1 MPSTFNNIKLFSG
14 TGSKALSE
22 KIAKCYGKEL
32 GKVILS
38 RFSDGEFQPHYDE
51 SIRGCDVFLI
61 QSTCQPNDNL
71 FELLMMI
78 DAAKRASAHYI
89 TAVIPYFGLARQDRK
104 DKPRVAIGAKLV
116 ANLLTAAGIHR
127 IMTMDL
133 HAAQIQGFFD
143 IPVDHLDAS
152 VIFVPYIKSLG
163 LENLTI
169 ASPDMGGSYRARSF
183 AKFFNAEVVICDK
196 RRKRA
201 NEIESMS
208 IIGDVTDQ
216 DIVLIDDII
225 DTGGTLAKA
234 ASLIM
239 EKGAIIAMCAAGIV
253 FNAIGKGDQ
262 PLVLF
267 CYTDVHSLEPG
278 GTIAGVLLCK
288 LIVISN
294 KLMGNAFC
302 RACIGH
308 RIGIHQQANDIGF
321 KGIIRKL
328 GIPDRNPGCI
338 PGTVC
343 NQVMFAFFD
352 QCFIGISKGVGYNR
366 TVRTCIMFI

>member
-1 MPSTFNNIKLFSG
+1 MPLQFNPVKLFAG
-14 TGSKALSE
+14 TGTRELAL
-22 KIAKCYGKEL
+22 KIAENYGKPL
-32 GKVILS
+32 GQSTLS
-38 RFSDGEFQPHYDE
+38 RFSDGEFQPSYDE
-51 SIRGCDVFLI
+51 TVRGCDVFII

-71 FELLMMI
+71 MELLLMI

-89 TAVIPYFGLARQDRK
+89 TAVVPYYGLARQDRK

-116 ANLLTAAGIHR
+116 ANLLKSAGIHR

-208 IIGDVTDQ
+208 IIGDVTGQ

-225 DTGGTLAKA
+225 DTAGTLSKA
-234 ASLIM
+234 AALIM
-239 EKGAIIAMCAAGIV
+239 EKGAKSVRAVCTHPV
-253 FNAIGKGDQ
+253 LSGKA
-262 PLVLF
+262 
-267 CYTDVHSLEPG
+267 YE
-278 GTIAGVLLCK
+278 TIENSMLSE
-288 LIVISN
+288 LIVTDTIPLKRQSDKIRVLSTAELFAKAIANVNEHGSISE
-294 KLMGNAFC
+294 L
-302 RACIGH
+302 
-308 RIGIHQQANDIGF
+308 F
-321 KGIIRKL
+321 K
-328 GIPDRNPGCI
+328 
-338 PGTVC
+338 V
-343 NQVMFAFFD
+343 
-352 QCFIGISKGVGYNR
+352 
-366 TVRTCIMFI
+366 

>member
-1 MPSTFNNIKLFSG
+1 MASNFNSVKLFSG
-14 TGSKALSE
+14 SGTIALSE
-22 KIAKCYGKEL
+22 KIASCYGKDL
-32 GKVILS
+32 GKIMLS
-38 RFSDGEFQPHYDE
+38 RFSDGEFQPHYEE

-71 FELLMMI
+71 VELLMMI

-116 ANLLTAAGIHR
+116 ANLLVAAGIHR

-152 VIFVPYIKSLG
+152 VIFVPHIKSLG

-169 ASPDMGGSYRARSF
+169 ASPDMGGSYRARTF
-183 AKFFNAEVVICDK
+183 AKYFNAEVVICDK

-208 IIGDVTDQ
+208 IIGDVTGQ

-225 DTGGTLAKA
+225 DTAGTLSKA

-239 EKGAIIAMCAAGIV
+239 EKGANSVRAVCTHAV
-253 FNAIGKGDQ
+253 LSGKA
-262 PLVLF
+262 
-267 CYTDVHSLEPG
+267 Y
-278 GTIAGVLLCK
+278 
-288 LIVISN
+288 
-294 KLMGNAFC
+294 
-302 RACIGH
+302 
-308 RIGIHQQANDIGF
+308 
-321 KGIIRKL
+321 
-328 GIPDRNPGCI
+328 
-338 PGTVC
+338 
-343 NQVMFAFFD
+343 
-352 QCFIGISKGVGYNR
+352 
-366 TVRTCIMFI
+366 